1 MFRPVAVAGLFS
13 RLASGSRI
21 MKLAE
26 VEPEVES
33 ETDADPFAAE
43 SAEAAE
49 SVESTE
55 PTEPAEPA
63 EVPPATEQSTES
75 ALSEAEH
82 EHYLAIIEANREV
95 KAKQYSYDV
104 ANSEA
109 KACKKELELASL
121 ELSNLIAEGPRLPE
135 KPSPQ
140 KELPFDQ
147 EQQPEAEPEPEAE
160 KFDWASTP
168 ITDALKMTP
177 KQQEKLEAIGI
188 KTVGQF
194 EFLRAGRDPVYPDG
208 LRSINGFGEKTVD
221 AFENDIVNWL
231 AANAREKEPSSAE
244 SDD

>member
-1 MFRPVAVAGLFS
+1 
-13 RLASGSRI
+13 

-33 ETDADPFAAE
+33 ESEVDPFDPVP
-43 SAEAAE
+43 AEATE
-49 SVESTE
+49 PVESTE
-55 PTEPAEPA
+55 APEAA
-63 EVPPATEQSTES
+63 EVPPATEQPTES

-95 KAKQYSYDV
+95 KAKQYAYDI
-104 ANSEA
+104 ANSGA
-109 KACKKELELASL
+109 KAAKKELELASL
-121 ELSNLIAEGPRLPE
+121 ELSNLIAEGPQLPE

-147 EQQPEAEPEPEAE
+147 EQQPEVEPEPEAE
-160 KFDWASTP
+160 KFDWESAP
-168 ITDALKMTP
+168 LTDALKMTP
-177 KQQEKLEAIGI
+177 KQQEKLDSIGI

-194 EFLRAGRDPVYPDG
+194 EFLRAGRDSMYPDG
-208 LRSINGFGEKTVD
+208 LRSIKGFGPATVD

>member
-1 MFRPVAVAGLFS
+1 
-13 RLASGSRI
+13 

-26 VEPEVES
+26 VEPEVEPEVES
-33 ETDADPFAAE
+33 ETELDPFA
-43 SAEAAE
+43 
-49 SVESTE
+49 
-55 PTEPAEPA
+55 TEPAEPA
-63 EVPPATEQSTES
+63 EPAESTDAPEAAEVPPTSEQPSEV

-95 KAKQYSYDV
+95 KAKQYAYDI

-121 ELSNLIAEGPRLPE
+121 ELSNLIAEGPA

-147 EQQPEAEPEPEAE
+147 EQQAEAEPQPEVA
-160 KFDWASTP
+160 KFDWESAP
-168 ITDALKMTP
+168 LTDALKMTP
-177 KQQEKLEAIGI
+177 KQQEKLDSIGI

-194 EFLRAGRDPVYPDG
+194 EFLRAGRDSMYPDG
-208 LRSINGFGEKTVD
+208 LRSIKGFGPATVD